1 MADMNK
7 QLDWVLRVAVCG
19 EFLGHGMLAIAG
31 KAQWVKW
38 IQEIIAVDAST
49 ATTLLLGIGLL
60 DVVLAVL
67 VLLWPKMPRALL
79 LWMAIWGFWTAILRP
94 IVGESV
100 WDFVERS
107 ANWGAP
113 LALLILRGWP
123 KKAIA
128 WLK

>member
-67 VLLWPKMPRALL
+67 VLLWPNMPRALL